1 MITTDLRT
9 AILIYLETKHS
20 DVYYNIADKK
30 ENMPYV
36 VFNLPFSVPSFNRED
51 YTLELDVWDDS
62 KDTTVIENLTDSID
76 GNGEVFN
83 PSGLH
88 RLSIDADSFI
98 AKIYRS
104 SRQSVEDTDKSIK
117 RRRMIYTVEVYK
129 K

>member
-9 AILIYLETKHS
+9 ALLVYLETKHS
-20 DVYYNIADKK
+20 NVYYNIAGSK
-30 ENMPYV
+30 EDMPYI

-51 YTLELDVWDDS
+51 YTLEIDVWDNS

-76 GNGEVFN
+76 GNGDVFD
-83 PSGLH
+83 PTGLH
-88 RLSIDADSFI
+88 RLSIDAVSFI

-104 SRQSVEDTDKSIK
+104 SRQSVEDNDKSIK